1 MNSFSGD
8 SHSESFVDNVARASR
23 DEKSENAANAPTT
36 ADASRLLEDRGLV
49 VIPDIVANA
58 GGVTCSYFEQ
68 VQGQTNHYWDRAD
81 VLGKVDSLLQKTFGD
96 VYERAE
102 RERMS
107 LWDAAYLIAVDRVAR
122 ACRERGWV

>member
-1 MNSFSGD
+1 MLLAVGARLG
-8 SHSESFVDNVARASR
+8 HEVAGANRV
-23 DEKSENAANAPTT
+23 EAANAPTS

-49 VIPDIVANA
+49 IIPDIVANA
-58 GGVTCSYFEQ
+58 GGVTCGLLRAGARQANYYR
-68 VQGQTNHYWDRAD
+68 NRAD

-107 LWDAAYLIAVDRVAR
+107 LRDAAYLIAVDRVAR

>member
-1 MNSFSGD
+1 MI
-8 SHSESFVDNVARASR
+8 
-23 DEKSENAANAPTT
+23 
-36 ADASRLLEDRGLV
+36 
-49 VIPDIVANA
+49 IPDIVANA

-68 VQGQTNHYWDRAD
+68 VQGKRITTGIVQTCSAKSIRCC
-81 VLGKVDSLLQKTFGD
+81 KKTFGD

-107 LWDAAYLIAVDRVAR
+107 LLDAAYLIAVDRVAR

>member
-1 MNSFSGD
+1 M
-8 SHSESFVDNVARASR
+8 RQR
-23 DEKSENAANAPTT
+23 TPTT

-68 VQGQTNHYWDRAD
+68 VQGQTNYCWDRAD
-81 VLGKVDSLLQKTFGD
+81 LLGKVDSLLQKTFGD

-107 LWDAAYLIAVDRVAR
+107 LRDAAYLIAVDRVAR

>member
-23 DEKSENAANAPTT
+23 DGKSENAANAPTT

-68 VQGQTNHYWDRAD
+68 VQGQTNYYWDRAD

-102 RERMS
+102 RECMGLR
-107 LWDAAYLIAVDRVAR
+107 DAAYLIAVDRVAR